1 MCCQKCSKNVTCM
14 VSEFLLSFSSTLSVL
29 AFSFD
34 KTLLELRVPFYKN
47 GCEYGGIIVKGILS
61 NLTWLVLK
69 SVAL

>member
-1 MCCQKCSKNVTCM
+1 M
-14 VSEFLLSFSSTLSVL
+14 VSEFFLLSFSSTLSVL
-29 AFSFD
+29 AFSFE

>member
-1 MCCQKCSKNVTCM
+1 M
-14 VSEFLLSFSSTLSVL
+14 VSEFLLRFFSTSSVL

-34 KTLLELRVPFYKN
+34 KTLLELRVPLYKN
-47 GCEYGGIIVKGILS
+47 GCEYGAIIVKGILS

>member
-1 MCCQKCSKNVTCM
+1 M
-14 VSEFLLSFSSTLSVL
+14 VSEFLLRFFSTSSVL

-34 KTLLELRVPFYKN
+34 KTLLELRVPLYKN
-47 GCEYGGIIVKGILS
+47 GCEYGPIVVKGILS